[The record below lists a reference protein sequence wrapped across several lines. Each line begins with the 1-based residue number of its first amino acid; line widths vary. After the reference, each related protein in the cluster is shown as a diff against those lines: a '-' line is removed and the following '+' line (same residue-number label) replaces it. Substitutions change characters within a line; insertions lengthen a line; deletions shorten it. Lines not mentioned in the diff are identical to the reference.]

1 MIKVKDQFL
10 QRRDVTTGPEV
21 PVQGL
26 VLFKMS
32 IKNLEKLQVK
42 KFTDDTKLLRVV
54 RTKQL
59 TMKNYRQTLWD

>member
-32 IKNLEKLQVK
+32 IKNLEKL
-42 KFTDDTKLLRVV
+42 
-54 RTKQL
+54 
-59 TMKNYRQTLWD
+59 